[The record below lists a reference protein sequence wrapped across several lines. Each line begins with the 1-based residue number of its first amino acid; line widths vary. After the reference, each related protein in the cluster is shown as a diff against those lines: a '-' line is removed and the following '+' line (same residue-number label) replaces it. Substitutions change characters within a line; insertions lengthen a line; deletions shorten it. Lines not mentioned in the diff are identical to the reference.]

1 MPTLIMKLSGPL
13 QSWGI
18 DSRFVNRSTASAP
31 TKSGVLGLLAAAEG
45 RPREESVADL
55 VQLRFGVRTDQVGSV
70 LRDFQTEID
79 WRTGKSKPLTNR
91 YYLQDYR
98 FIAGV
103 EGPRDVLEGLDR
115 ALRNPVFPLYLGRR
129 SCPPGERISLGIV
142 DADLETTLHSQAWTA
157 AEWYRKKSSTRVRL
171 AISRDLLAD
180 ESADELL
187 RDKPESFDPK
197 ERKYG
202 LRPIKHDWVTV
213 DNEIGREPK
222 EHDPFELLGG
232 V

>member
-1 MPTLIMKLSGPL
+1 MPTLLMRLSGPL
-13 QSWGI
+13 QSWGV
-18 DSRFVNRSTASAP
+18 DSRFVNRSTTSSP
-31 TKSGVLGLLAAAEG
+31 TKSGVIGILAAAEG
-45 RPREESVADL
+45 RSREESVADL
-55 VQLRFGVRTDQVGSV
+55 VDLRFGVRTDQVGSV

-79 WRTGKSKPLTNR
+79 WRTNKAKPLTNR

-103 EGPRDVLEGLDR
+103 EGPREVLEGLDR

-129 SCPPGERISLGIV
+129 SCPPGERISVGIV
-142 DADLETTLHSQAWTA
+142 DTDLESTLHFYEWTA
-157 AEWYRKKSSTRVRL
+157 AEWYRKKTSTQVRL
-171 AISRDLLAD
+171 PISRDLLEG

-187 RDKPESFDPK
+187 RDQPESFDPR

-202 LRPIKHDWVTV
+202 LRAIKHDWVTV
-213 DNEIGREPK
+213 ENSLGKKPK
-222 EHDPFELLGG
+222 GHDPFELLGG

>member
-1 MPTLIMKLSGPL
+1 MPTLVMRLSGPL
-13 QSWGI
+13 QSWGV
-18 DSRFVNRSTASAP
+18 DSRFVNRSTASSP
-31 TKSGVLGLLAAAEG
+31 TKSGVIGLLAAAQG

-79 WRTGKSKPLTNR
+79 WRTGKAKPLTNR

-98 FIAGV
+98 FIVGI
-103 EGPRDVLEGLDR
+103 EGALDVLEGLEQ
-115 ALRNPVFPLYLGRR
+115 ALHTPVFPLYLGRR

-142 DADLETTLHSQAWTA
+142 DTDLEATLHSQGWIA
-157 AEWYRKKSSTRVRL
+157 ADWYRKKISTQVHL
-171 AISRDLLAD
+171 PISRDLLD
-180 ESADELL
+180 GELADELL
-187 RDKPESFDPK
+187 RDQPQSFDPK
-197 ERKYG
+197 ERSYG
-202 LRPIKHDWVTV
+202 LRAVRHDWVTIE
-213 DNEIGREPK
+213 NSLGRKPQ

>member
-1 MPTLIMKLSGPL
+1 MPTLVMRLSGPL
-13 QSWGI
+13 QSWGL

-31 TKSGVLGLLAAAEG
+31 TKSGVIGLLAAAEG

-79 WRTGKSKPLTNR
+79 WRTGKAKPLTNR

-103 EGPRDVLEGLDR
+103 EGELDMLEGLEQ
-115 ALRNPVFPLYLGRR
+115 ALRTPVFPLYLGRR
-129 SCPPGERISLGIV
+129 SCPPGERVSLGLV
-142 DADLETTLHSQAWTA
+142 DTDLETTLHSYEWTA
-157 AEWYRKKSSTRVRL
+157 AEWYRKRTSTRVRL
-171 AISRDLLAD
+171 PISRDVLKG
-180 ESADELL
+180 ESPDELL
-187 RDKPESFDPK
+187 RDQPESFNPK
-197 ERKYG
+197 ERRYG
-202 LRPIKHDWVTV
+202 LRPIKHDWITV
-213 DNEIGREPK
+213 ENALGRKPQ